1 MILWVLYW
9 QSNLFLINEIK
20 KKSKIKKNL
29 FFSFFSIYFRNDC
42 LNILELAYNN
52 YSLDGIES
60 LLKGL
65 Y

>member
-1 MILWVLYW
+1 MKLKN
-9 QSNLFLINEIK
+9 NLSK
-20 KKSKIKKNL
+20 KKKNL